1 MKEVELEKILSSI
14 VKSIDNVVQ
23 TQQST
28 MEFMQG
34 QLEAN
39 EFLGKRIQ
47 QLETKLLMV
56 ENERNVLNTVSGLIP
71 TQEVFDVESKRD

>member
-56 ENERNVLNTVSGLIP
+56 ENEKNVLNAISGLIP